1 MAALK
6 PEKDEGESE
15 GPLQKPSLL
24 SLQNTALKVRD
35 GNRWQLDANWMHL
48 VFKFKKY
55 FQAVGVLLPVILVAT
70 CLRDSLTWQIARC
83 QKCQMPR
90 F

>member
-24 SLQNTALKVRD
+24 SLQNTALKVRH
-35 GNRWQLDANWMHL
+35 GNRWQLDAN
-48 VFKFKKY
+48 
-55 FQAVGVLLPVILVAT
+55 
-70 CLRDSLTWQIARC
+70 
-83 QKCQMPR
+83 
-90 F
+90 

>member
-35 GNRWQLDANWMHL
+35 GFSPSDLEEM
-48 VFKFKKY
+48 
-55 FQAVGVLLPVILVAT
+55 VI
-70 CLRDSLTWQIARC
+70 DDN
-83 QKCQMPR
+83 
-90 F
+90 

>member
-15 GPLQKPSLL
+15 VPLQKPNLL

-35 GNRWQLDANWMHL
+35 GLSPSDLKEM
-48 VFKFKKY
+48 
-55 FQAVGVLLPVILVAT
+55 VI
-70 CLRDSLTWQIARC
+70 DDN
-83 QKCQMPR
+83 
-90 F
+90 

>member
-35 GNRWQLDANWMHL
+35 GNRWQLDAN
-48 VFKFKKY
+48 
-55 FQAVGVLLPVILVAT
+55 
-70 CLRDSLTWQIARC
+70 
-83 QKCQMPR
+83 
-90 F
+90 

>member
-35 GNRWQLDANWMHL
+35 GLSPSDLKEMVIDGNQMLTRCGTKLS
-48 VFKFKKY
+48 
-55 FQAVGVLLPVILVAT
+55 VLLAL
-70 CLRDSLTWQIARC
+70 S
-83 QKCQMPR
+83 